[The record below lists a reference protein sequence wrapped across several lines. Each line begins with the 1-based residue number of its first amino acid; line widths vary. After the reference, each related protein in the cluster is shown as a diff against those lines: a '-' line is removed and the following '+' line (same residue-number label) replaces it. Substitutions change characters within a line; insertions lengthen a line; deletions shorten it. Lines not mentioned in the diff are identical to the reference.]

1 MKKYKIDNAVVDVY
15 DSEGRV
21 AVKYFDSN
29 GVSSYVDGCRRV
41 ANFVMDIGT
50 EIKEPVTYRV
60 GDRLK
65 HNESGMEYMLVC
77 TEIDGPHEYGV
88 TVHLV
93 SMDTGNSVVE
103 FCPRNHMEILPS
115 EFNIEGLD
123 ELTKIEDTNG

>member
-1 MKKYKIDNAVVDVY
+1 MKKYHI
-15 DSEGRV
+15 EGDF
-21 AVKYFDSN
+21 A
-29 GVSSYVDGCRRV
+29 VDGNGNVRSGKYVIAGLLDAAR
-41 ANFVMDIGT
+41 FIERYGT